1 MNKEIKPKMQDLVSR
16 SFVNYRAEEKEEGSL
31 IIGTPIV
38 FDQPTDIGGMWEE
51 TIERGAVSQDIL
63 KDVAF
68 FYNHDLNTKP
78 ICRTRNGKLKL
89 TVTDKGVDMEAHVNR
104 ERQDVNDLY
113 IAIKDGDIDGMSF
126 MFRVEEDEWKDLNT
140 EYPKRTIKKIGY
152 IQEVSAVNYPAYQ
165 GTNINARSSGLD
177 SKEELKKALDNAKEQ
192 KRALDYAK
200 QLELEKEKL
209 LILYNI

>member
-89 TVTDKGVDMEAHVNR
+89 TVTDKGVDMEA
-104 ERQDVNDLY
+104 LK
-113 IAIKDGDIDGMSF
+113 A
-126 MFRVEEDEWKDLNT
+126 
-140 EYPKRTIKKIGY
+140 KR
-152 IQEVSAVNYPAYQ
+152 
-165 GTNINARSSGLD
+165 D
-177 SKEELKKALDNAKEQ
+177 
-192 KRALDYAK
+192 K
-200 QLELEKEKL
+200 QLFEIFNVTKKFMADPV
-209 LILYNI
+209 